1 MTGIF
6 EAVARRSLEI
16 RAKKASER
24 AGHIIVAPVWE
35 QRKPE
40 ANRALCFAVADII
53 ESYLAELAARGFK
66 VVPVEPTDKM
76 DEAEAKSEMRD
87 DVWAAMLAAA
97 PPAPGSEKE
106 NAT

>member
-35 QRKPE
+35 QREPE

-53 ESYLAELAARGFK
+53 ESYLAELEARGFK
-66 VVPVEPTDKM
+66 PLPTRATDHM
-76 DEAEAKSEMRD
+76 CENASGSSFYSIYAS
-87 DVWAAMLAAA
+87 MLLYA